1 MEYTISGWP
10 HSCPMYW
17 EMKRGLLM
25 SSTSESIRLED
36 YVRDI
41 QDFPQKGVLFK
52 DITPLLQDATAYHAA
67 MDRLAAHYA
76 GAGIE
81 MVVGVESRGF
91 ILGAPLAYLLNCGFV
106 PVRKF
111 GKLPGP
117 TASVEYALEYGTNV
131 VEVHVDAIKPGQR
144 VLIVDDL
151 LATGGTV
158 SAAMD
163 LVEKLGG
170 HIAGIAFLV
179 ELTFLKGRER
189 LQEHDVFAL
198 IKY

>member
-1 MEYTISGWP
+1 
-10 HSCPMYW
+10 
-17 EMKRGLLM
+17 M
-25 SSTSESIRLED
+25 SSAPESIRLED
-36 YVRDI
+36 WIRDI
-41 QDFPQKGVLFK
+41 PDFPQKGILFK
-52 DITPLLQDATAYHAA
+52 DITPLLQNGPAFRAA
-67 MDRLAAHYA
+67 LERLAAHYA

-81 MVVGVESRGF
+81 TVIGVESRGF
-91 ILGAPLAYLLNCGFV
+91 IFGAPLAYLLNCGFV

-111 GKLPGP
+111 GKLPSG
-117 TASVEYALEYGTNV
+117 TVSVEYVLEYGTNV
-131 VEVHVDAIKPGQR
+131 VEMHTDAIRPGER

-158 SAAMD
+158 EAAME

-179 ELTFLKGRER
+179 ELTFLHGRDQLKG
-189 LQEHDVFAL
+189 HDVFAL

>member
-1 MEYTISGWP
+1 
-10 HSCPMYW
+10 
-17 EMKRGLLM
+17 M
-25 SSTSESIRLED
+25 SSIPESIQLED
-36 YVRDI
+36 WIRDI
-41 QDFPQKGVLFK
+41 PDFPQKGILFK
-52 DITPLLQDATAYHAA
+52 DITPLLQDKAAFHAA

-81 MVVGVESRGF
+81 AVVGVESRGF
-91 ILGAPLAYLLNCGFV
+91 IFGAVLAYLLNCGFV

-111 GKLPGP
+111 GKLPYQ
-117 TASVEYALEYGTNV
+117 TVTVEYELEYGTNI
-131 VEVHVDAIKPGQR
+131 VEIHTDAIKPGQR

-158 SAAMD
+158 SAAME

-179 ELTFLKGRER
+179 ELTFLRGREQ
-189 LQEHDVFAL
+189 LKGHDVFAL

>member
-1 MEYTISGWP
+1 
-10 HSCPMYW
+10 
-17 EMKRGLLM
+17 M

-36 YVRDI
+36 WIRDI
-41 QDFPQKGVLFK
+41 PDFPQKGILFK
-52 DITPLLQDATAYHAA
+52 DITPLLQNGPAFHAA

-76 GAGIE
+76 GSGIE
-81 MVVGVESRGF
+81 VVVGIESRGF
-91 ILGAPLAYLLNCGFV
+91 IFGSVLAYLLNCGFV

-111 GKLPGP
+111 GKLPSQ
-117 TASVEYALEYGTNV
+117 TVSVEYALEYGTNV
-131 VEVHVDAIKPGQR
+131 VEIHTDAIYPGQR

-158 SAAMD
+158 SAAME

-170 HIAGIAFLV
+170 YIVGIAFLV
-179 ELTFLKGRER
+179 ELTFLKGREH
-189 LQEHDVFAL
+189 LKGHDVFAL